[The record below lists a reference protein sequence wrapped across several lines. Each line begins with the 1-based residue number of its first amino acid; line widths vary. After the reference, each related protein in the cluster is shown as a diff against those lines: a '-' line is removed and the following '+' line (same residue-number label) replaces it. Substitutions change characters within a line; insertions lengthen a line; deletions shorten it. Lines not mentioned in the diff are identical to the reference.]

1 MGESEQGREYVIQE
15 AIGEIAV
22 RKGNWK
28 YIPPGSITERGGI
41 NTWNKTRVPEPGF
54 LFHLSED
61 PRETKNLAY
70 KYPNKV
76 KELRQIIYNID
87 PSKLE
92 KGKLDMKHLG
102 F

>member
-1 MGESEQGREYVIQE
+1 MYCQHFWGKSETGREYVIQE

-41 NTWNKTRVPEPGF
+41 DTWNKTRVPEPGF

-61 PRETKNLAY
+61 PGETKNLSW

-76 KELRQIIYNID
+76 RLRKIIFNID

-92 KGKLDMKHLG
+92 KENSI
-102 F
+102 